1 MFQIRSIYTKIQ
13 SRTVKK
19 ESWFPAYFKTTSN
32 YMIISFFSGEDC
44 EFSPMMADSQDT
56 ENLCCD
62 LKCKKQAGAICAKGM
77 VCP

>member
-1 MFQIRSIYTKIQ
+1 
-13 SRTVKK
+13 
-19 ESWFPAYFKTTSN
+19 
-32 YMIISFFSGEDC
+32 
-44 EFSPMMADSQDT
+44 MMADSQDT